1 MSHSMS
7 HAMSHC
13 HARSGL
19 LKGQLLLRRGDIRS
33 NEFDIQSNRP
43 TPWARRPSWNNPAIK
58 ALVCKTLQIETSAK
72 HDRRPKHDLAVE
84 PALPDR
90 PEARWRRINH
100 TLDVLIVEWFSRPCD
115 ALEPRLADLKI
126 LILAKLVV

>member
-1 MSHSMS
+1 MSR
-7 HAMSHC
+7 C

-19 LKGQLLLRRGDIRS
+19 LKVAEMGH
-33 NEFDIQSNRP
+33 EFDIQSNRP
-43 TPWARRPSWNNPAIK
+43 TPWARRHSWNSPAIK

-84 PALPDR
+84 LALPDP
-90 PEARWRRINH
+90 PEARWRRFNH
-100 TLDVLIVEWFSRPCD
+100 TRDALIVEWVSRPRD

-126 LILAKLVV
+126 LMLAKLVV